1 MATKLGTFQWPPS
14 LKHSNGH
21 QAWNIPLATK
31 HGTFQWPPSM
41 EPSIGHQTLD
51 PPSPPFSFSLKGEF
65 GSLGA
70 LSCLGDNFHAILN
83 TCFYEFLEK
92 ANKD

>member
-1 MATKLGTFQWPPS
+1 MEEVKRCFSFTFQWPPS
-14 LKHSNGH
+14 LEHSIGH

-31 HGTFQWPPSM
+31 HGTFHWPPNLK
-41 EPSIGHQTLD
+41 PSIGHQALD
-51 PPSPPFSFSLKGEF
+51 PPSSPFSFSLKGEF

-83 TCFYEFLEK
+83 TCFTQTS
-92 ANKD
+92 